1 MSGPRPPARRYPSRR
16 MFLGGVGA
24 AALGIPALEAIT
36 ARPARAA
43 QQGLRR
49 TQQAFLPSLGE
60 AVAPRPYFPSDVTQ
74 IPPTVGLPDLFT
86 FFSPVASPDG
96 SDRVTNAAQ
105 WPDRAAELSDLMQYY
120 LFGYKHPTPENG
132 SVFRQVPIPAKT
144 IVNVSA
150 VFDFSTF
157 SVNLPAGSYNI
168 DFSTFVITPIMSF
181 VATQPYTAPAGFQSW
196 AVGDTWTTPSHA
208 SLLQVTPATTQ
219 MVIDIT
225 DPGAAGNTTATMTL
239 DDFQVPKQ
247 GVDTDIAGPYPS
259 VLVVGSLSAEQVTTL
274 KQNGYGYI
282 AMDTASVYSDFNGT
296 TNPHT
301 GAYTE
306 LYPYQAG
313 VYEFD
318 SGALMGWAWGISRIV
333 DAIKNDAEGAN
344 QYNLDWTSTA
354 VTGVSRNG
362 KAAALAGAFDDR
374 IAITAPSD
382 PGGGGLTGYRN
393 LTESEMFTYNV
404 PAGANQVYSLNEF
417 VNRAVGNPSESAWF
431 SSKAQDFVPDKADH
445 SPFDLHAVAALVA
458 PRPFILWTGEAQ
470 QSWLG
475 SPSSVLSMQA
485 GKAAY
490 DLLGA
495 GGNIGWIVRDAQH
508 ANQDRDLPDL
518 IAIMDKTFGR
528 AVTLTRRF
536 FASLAGANNA
546 ALDGSGVIYP
556 NKTFDSI
563 NDMTRNPYD
572 IENWYVQWALPW
584 QDTLWS
590 EDTFVT
596 AGMPR
601 VLRFHTDAHQ
611 VFLTLPDGSRLMS
624 AAPRG
629 VATFPLTAAQAQT
642 GRYVAQTRG
651 DGGRGGVGGG
661 RAARAGNRIE
671 LAGFSLSDALRHG
684 LNLTSGVP
692 SGMAVGFSSPLAN
705 YSSVDDSPQ
714 MSING
719 SLLPASII
727 DDGNHQG
734 YIERFGASLKLPGAP
749 AGPWDGTV
757 SFLLSVKNIKL
768 QALPGFTFAVDL
780 ELVKATVPNFFG
792 QPTDGF
798 TSALGETPS
807 WNSQDLQNTPIS
819 GNFHGSWPMYPNA
832 VDDTGAR
839 PVSIPNQTAF
849 SATITVSDASAAGLT
864 LRFSQPLNPNEFGVG
879 LDAVSSWTTQ
889 WAADNTSVR
898 IAYGRPLAPRQ
909 DVTIIVFRAV
919 DTAGNMIGG
928 PAYLVGRAVST

>member
-1 MSGPRPPARRYPSRR
+1 

-24 AALGIPALEAIT
+24 AALGISALEATT
-36 ARPARAA
+36 ADPARAA
-43 QQGLRR
+43 QQGLRSA
-49 TQQAFLPSLGE
+49 QQDSLPPIAGD
-60 AVAPRPYFPSDVTQ
+60 AIAPRAYFPSDVTR
-74 IPPTVGLPDLFT
+74 IPPTATLPDLFA

-96 SDRVTNAAQ
+96 SGRVTDASQ

-120 LFGYKHPTPENG
+120 LFGFKHPTPENG

-144 IVNVSA
+144 IVNFSA
-150 VFDFSTF
+150 AFDFSTF
-157 SVNLPAGSYNI
+157 SVSLPTGSYNI
-168 DFSTFVITPIMSF
+168 DFSSFVITPIVSF
-181 VATQPYTAPAGFQSW
+181 VATQPYTAPTGFQSW
-196 AVGDTWTTPSHA
+196 TVGDTWNTPSHA
-208 SLLQVTPATTQ
+208 SLLQLIPATTQ

-225 DPGAAGNTTATMTL
+225 DPGAAGSTTATMTL
-239 DDFQVPKQ
+239 DDFQVPAQ

-259 VLVVGSLSAEQVTTL
+259 VLVVGGLSAEQVTTL

-318 SGALMGWAWGISRIV
+318 SGALMGWAWGISRII

-344 QYNLDWTSTA
+344 RFNLNWKATA

-362 KAAALAGAFDDR
+362 KAAALAGAFDER
-374 IAITAPSD
+374 VAITAPSD

-404 PAGANQVYSLNEF
+404 PVNANQVYSLNEF
-417 VNRAVGNPSESAWF
+417 VNRAAGNPSESAWF
-431 SSKAQDFVPDKADH
+431 TSKAQDFVPDNAVH

-495 GGNIGWIVRDAQH
+495 GDAIAWIVRDAQH

-528 AVTLTRRF
+528 SKTLTRRF
-536 FASLAGANNA
+536 FASLAGPNNA
-546 ALDGSGVIYP
+546 ALDGSGVIYLE
-556 NKTFDSI
+556 KAFDSI
-563 NDMTRNPYD
+563 NAMTRNPYD
-572 IENWYVQWALPW
+572 IENWYLRWSLPW
-584 QDTLWS
+584 QYTLWS

-611 VFLTLPDGSRLMS
+611 AYLTLPDGSRLMS
-624 AAPRG
+624 AAPHG
-629 VATFPLTAAQAQT
+629 VATFSLTAAQTQT
-642 GRYVAQTRG
+642 GRYVAEARG
-651 DGGRGGVGGG
+651 DGK
-661 RAARAGNRIE
+661 AHKQIE

-705 YSSVDDSPQ
+705 YGSADGPPA
-714 MSING
+714 MYING
-719 SLLPASII
+719 SPLTKSIF

-749 AGPWDGTV
+749 TGPWDGTV
-757 SFLLSVKNIKL
+757 SFQLSVQNIKL
-768 QALPGFTFAVDL
+768 QALPGFTFAVDIPL
-780 ELVKATVPNFFG
+780 TKATVPNFFG

-798 TSALGETPS
+798 TSPLGETPS
-807 WNSQDLQNTPIS
+807 WNSQDLQNTPLS
-819 GNFHGSWPMYPNA
+819 GNFHGRWPMYPNS

-849 SATITVSDASAAGLT
+849 SATITVSDASAAGVT
-864 LRFSQPLNPNEFGVG
+864 LRFSEPLNPNEFGVG
-879 LDAVSSWTTQ
+879 LDPVSSWTTQ
-889 WAADNTSVR
+889 WAADNASAR
-898 IAYGRPLAPRQ
+898 IAYGKPLAPRE
-909 DVTIIVFRAV
+909 DVNLLVFRAV
-919 DTAGNMIGG
+919 DAAGNMIGG
-928 PAYLVGRAVST
+928 PAHLVARTAPIARHKGSAL